1 MKNIELLSYNVTY
14 GDRFRNNRIDNLR
27 IDYTCNFTKPTK
39 IKITLEDSIF
49 NVEKQ
54 TMLFEPGMGTFF
66 TTFLSTGIHHINNE
80 LQITDSFIHPL
91 VLKFIDFET
100 DDIINEYF
108 LDIKFVDISLRGRN
122 TFKKVAWIFGDSHIG
137 HIAQKINYNKFDY
150 NDLYVKPV
158 SKIGLSC
165 NRFSNSDYLEYL
177 SYFSINDDDIIIL
190 NYGEIDI
197 RMAVHVKK
205 FKYGIDIKTILKKV
219 IHNYL
224 NAINSISKKY
234 PKNKIIVLRPNRPFT
249 DSQIIGENGKKQ
261 FLFNSNEKDRLILDE
276 IFNNEFLELNKIY
289 NNFEYID
296 ITNDYTC
303 EDGFIC
309 KDLLRENDCHMK
321 ANKDFFDKIY
331 SKLTD
336 IK

>member
-1 MKNIELLSYNVTY
+1 MKDIELISYQVY
-14 GDRFRNNRIDNLR
+14 YDERFKNDRIDKLR
-27 IDYTCNFTKPTK
+27 IDYTCNFEKQKK

-54 TMLFEPGMGTFF
+54 TMFFEPGKGNFF
-66 TTFLSTGIHHINNE
+66 TTFLSTGLHHINNG
-80 LQITDSFIHPL
+80 LQITDSYIHPL
-91 VLKFIDFET
+91 ILKFIDFET
-100 DDIINEYF
+100 NEIINEYF

-122 TFKKVAWIFGDSHIG
+122 TIKRVGWIFGDSHIG
-137 HIAQKINYNKFDY
+137 HTAQKINYNQFDY
-150 NDLYVKPV
+150 SDLYIKPV
-158 SKIGLSC
+158 SKVGLSC
-165 NRFSNSDYLEYL
+165 NRFSNSNYLEYL
-177 SYFSINDDDIIIL
+177 SYFPIKDNDIIIL

-197 RMAVHVKK
+197 RMAVHVKN
-205 FKYGIDIKTILKKV
+205 FKYGIDKKTILKKV

-224 NAINSISKKY
+224 TAINTISKKY

-249 DSQIIGENGKKQ
+249 DSHIIGENSKKE

-276 IFNNEFLELNKIY
+276 MFNNEFLELNKIY

-309 KDLLRENDCHMK
+309 KEFLRDNDCHMK
-321 ANKDFFDKIY
+321 PNKNYFDKLNN
-331 SKLTD
+331 KL
-336 IK
+336 KYYE

>member
-1 MKNIELLSYNVTY
+1 MKDIQLISYQVY
-14 GDRFRNNRIDNLR
+14 YAERFKNDRIDKLR
-27 IDYTCNFTKPTK
+27 IDYTCNFEKQKK

-54 TMLFEPGMGTFF
+54 NMFFEPGKGQFF

-91 VLKFIDFET
+91 NLKFIDFET
-100 DDIINEYF
+100 NEIINEYF

-122 TFKKVAWIFGDSHIG
+122 TIKRVGWIFSDSHIG
-137 HIAQKINYNKFDY
+137 HIAQKIKYNQFDY
-150 NDLYVKPV
+150 SDLYIKPV
-158 SKIGLSC
+158 SKVGLSC
-165 NRFSNSDYLEYL
+165 NRFSNSNHLEYL
-177 SYFSINDDDIIIL
+177 SYFPIKDNDIIIL

-197 RMAVHVKK
+197 RMAVHVKN
-205 FKYGIDIKTILKKV
+205 FKYEIDKKTILKKV

-224 NAINSISKKY
+224 TAINTISKKY

-249 DSQIIGENGKKQ
+249 DSHIIGEGPKKE

-276 IFNNEFLELNKIY
+276 MFNNEFLELNKVY

-303 EDGFIC
+303 DGGFIC
-309 KDLLRENDCHMK
+309 EKFLRDNDCHMK
-321 ANKDFFDKIY
+321 PNKEYFDSLYDKIRD
-331 SKLTD
+331 L
-336 IK
+336 